1 MKVGDMVKW
10 HDSEAKKFRNGII
23 IEVKPLD
30 MPSPDAR
37 FIYHVLWGNGI
48 VYPHKFWELRKIDE
62 SW

>member
-30 MPSPDAR
+30 MPSPDA
-37 FIYHVLWGNGI
+37 
-48 VYPHKFWELRKIDE
+48 
-62 SW
+62 

>member
-23 IEVKPLD
+23 VEVKPYL
-30 MPSPDAR
+30 MRQTGTR

-48 VYPHKFWELRKIDE
+48 VYPHKSWELRKINE
-62 SW
+62 SR